1 MRSSQ
6 AGSDVRGVLDRARQL
21 ARRALGRRRV
31 AFVLSGGGNLGAVQ
45 VGMLRALAE
54 SGVVPDLIVGCSV
67 GAINGAAFAAEPDER
82 GVHRLDR
89 IWGRIADGDPDLMP
103 SSRFVHPTVQMA
115 RRGESIHSQ
124 DRLEQLL
131 SEELTVRSFR
141 QLRIPFSCVATDV
154 DTAEEVWFEQGR
166 IVPALLASAALPAV
180 YPARS
185 FAGRNLIDGGV
196 LREIHVHRAVALG
209 ATELYVLHVGHLEQ
223 RPNNVQRPF
232 DSAMRAY
239 WIARRYRF
247 ADDMRRVPD
256 HCVVHHMPAG
266 SSPVL
271 RFDDFS
277 RGRELAEL
285 AYEASASYL
294 RTGREPRPV
303 EGPTSDRVEGLGE
316 DLAEQFADETD
327 LGPVEEV
334 GELEPR

>member
-1 MRSSQ
+1 MSVSQ
-6 AGSDVRGVLDRARQL
+6 PGTDDRGFIDRARRF
-21 ARRALGRRRV
+21 ARRALGRRTV

-54 SGVVPDLIVGCSV
+54 ADVVPDLIVGCSV
-67 GAINGAAFAAEPDER
+67 GAINGAAFAAEPDQR
-82 GVHRLDR
+82 GVERLDR

-124 DRLEQLL
+124 SRLEQLL
-131 SEELTVRSFR
+131 DEELTAKTFK

-154 DTAEEVWFEQGR
+154 DTAEEVWFDQGR

-196 LREIHVHRAVALG
+196 LREIHVHQAVALG
-209 ATELYVLHVGHLEQ
+209 ATELYVLHVGHLDQ
-223 RPNNVQRPF
+223 RPNEVQRPF

-239 WIARRYRF
+239 WTARRYRF
-247 ADDMRRVPD
+247 ADDMRRIPD
-256 HCVVHHMPAG
+256 HCVVHRMPAG

-271 RFDDFS
+271 RFDDFT

-285 AYEASASYL
+285 AYEASSSFL
-294 RTGREPRPV
+294 QTGRTPRPV
-303 EGPTSDRVEGLGE
+303 EGPTSDQIEELDE
-316 DLAEQFADETD
+316 DLAEQFANETD
-327 LGPVEEV
+327 LGRVEEIT
-334 GELEPR
+334 EFERR